1 MSIKGRIRKSIQN
14 KAMDHIP
21 SNDAQVSNDAVIP
34 SSSSNAAASVG
45 VNGADDW
52 LLALAVGR
60 LVIERIEASA
70 A

>member
-21 SNDAQVSNDAVIP
+21 SNDAQVSNDTVIP
-34 SSSSNAAASVG
+34 SRSSNAAASVG